1 MRPAPARF
9 PLLLRRP
16 PLRLV
21 LTVVLAA
28 ACGLLA
34 FRSTARAEAAASRY
48 GDHVAVW
55 TAAAALEPGDVI
67 DPADVRADRR
77 PAAFVPEGAVDDDPT
92 GRLVAGAL
100 GPGEVVVDLRLAGGD
115 RRGAAGLV
123 PEGWRAVAVPA
134 LDAELP
140 VEVGQ
145 RVDVIAAVDPAGTGA
160 VGSVV
165 AEDGVV
171 VHVADDATVTVAVPA
186 SRASRVVA
194 ALASGYVALALV
206 R

>member
-21 LTVVLAA
+21 VTVVLAA

-34 FRSTARAEAAASRY
+34 FRFTERAEAAAARY

-55 TAAAALEPGDVI
+55 TATAALDPGDVI
-67 DPADVRADRR
+67 DLGDVRAERR
-77 PAAFVPEGAVDDDPT
+77 PAAFVPAGAVDDDPT
-92 GRLVAGAL
+92 GRAVAHAVR
-100 GPGEVVVDLRLAGGD
+100 PGEVLAEHRLADGD
-115 RRGAAGLV
+115 RRGVAGLV

-134 LDAELP
+134 VDAELP

-145 RVDVIAAVDPAGTGA
+145 RVDVVAALDPSGTGA

-171 VHVADDATVTVAVPA
+171 VHVAGGGTVTVAVPA
-186 SRASRVVA
+186 PRASRVVA
-194 ALASGYVALALV
+194 ALAGGYVALALV
-206 R
+206 G

>member
-21 LTVVLAA
+21 VTVVLAA
-28 ACGLLA
+28 TCGLLA
-34 FRSTARAEAAASRY
+34 FRFTERAEAAAARY
-48 GDHVAVW
+48 GHHVAVW
-55 TAAAALEPGDVI
+55 TVAAALDPGEVI
-67 DPADVRADRR
+67 DRGDVRAERR
-77 PAAFVPEGAVDDDPT
+77 PAAFVPDAAVTHDPT
-92 GRLVAGAL
+92 GRLVAAEL
-100 GPGEVVVDLRLAGGD
+100 GPGEVVVDHRLAGGD

-145 RVDVIAAVDPAGTGA
+145 RVDVVAALDPSGTGA

-171 VHVADDATVTVAVPA
+171 VHVADDGTATVAVPA
-186 SRASRVVA
+186 SRAARVVA

-206 R
+206 G